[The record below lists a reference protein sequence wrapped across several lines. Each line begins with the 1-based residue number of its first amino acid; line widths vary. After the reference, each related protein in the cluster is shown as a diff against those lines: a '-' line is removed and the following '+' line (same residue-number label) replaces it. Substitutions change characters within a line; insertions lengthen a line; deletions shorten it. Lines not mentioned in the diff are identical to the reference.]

1 MKLSIVIVSWNTKD
15 LLEACLRSVYAF
27 PLDRPFE
34 VWVVD
39 NFSKDDTVAMV
50 RDQFPQVELI
60 ASEENLGFAGGNNRA
75 IPHCQGEYVLLLN
88 PDTEVKPDALNELV
102 AFMDAHPEAGAAGSR
117 LLNADGT
124 LQPSCHPRPTLSR
137 EFWRMFYLD
146 LFISYGS
153 YNMSKWKLDQPREVD
168 VLMGA
173 SLLLRKSVLDE
184 VGLLD
189 EGYFMY
195 SEEVDLCYRLQKA
208 GWRLFWVP
216 QSQVVHYWGQS
227 AKQVLAEMFLQL
239 YRGKLRFF
247 RKHYS
252 WFTVA
257 LYKVVLGL
265 AAVLRLALAPLVWL
279 RKSDDSGYQ
288 LHMARHYGRLLF
300 TLPTM

>member
-15 LLEACLRSVYAF
+15 LLEACLQSVYQY
-27 PLDRPFE
+27 PLNEPFE

-39 NFSKDDTVAMV
+39 NHSKDDSVSMV
-50 RDQFPQVELI
+50 RAQFPQVELI
-60 ASEENLGFAGGNNRA
+60 ASEDNLGFAGGNNRA
-75 IPHCQGEYVLLLN
+75 IPYCQGEYVLLLN
-88 PDTEVKPDALNELV
+88 PDTEVKPEALNVLV
-102 AFMDAHPEAGAAGSR
+102 AFMDSQPDAGAAGSR
-117 LLNADGT
+117 LLNDDGT
-124 LQPSCHPRPTLSR
+124 LQPSCHPMPTLSR

-146 LFISYGS
+146 KLIPVGVYD
-153 YNMSKWKLDQPREVD
+153 MEKWDMEQPREVD

-173 SLLLRKSVLDE
+173 SMLLRKEVLDR

-195 SEEVDLCYRLQKA
+195 SEEVDLCFRLQKA

-227 AKQVLAEMFLQL
+227 AKQVLAKMFLQL

-252 WFTVA
+252 GLTVF
-257 LYKVVLGL
+257 LYKIVLGL
-265 AAVLRLALAPLVWL
+265 AALFRLALMPLVWL
-279 RKSDDSGYQ
+279 RNSEQRDDK
-288 LHMARHYGRLLF
+288 LHMARHYGRLLLA
-300 TLPTM
+300 LPKM

>member
-27 PLDRPFE
+27 PPDEPFE

-39 NFSKDDTVAMV
+39 NKSKDDTVAMV
-50 RDQFPQVELI
+50 EDKFPQVELI
-60 ASEENLGFAGGNNRA
+60 ASEDNLGFAGGNNLA
-75 IPHCQGEYVLLLN
+75 IPLCRGEYVLLLN
-88 PDTEVKPDALNELV
+88 PDTEVKPGALNALV

-117 LLNADGT
+117 LLNADGS

-146 LFISYGS
+146 TFVPYGS
-153 YNMSKWKLDQPREVD
+153 YDMSGWDVTQPREVD

-173 SLLLRKSVLDE
+173 SLLVRKTVLDT

-189 EGYFMY
+189 DGYFMY
-195 SEEVDLCYRLQKA
+195 SEEVDLCFRLQKA
-208 GWRLFWVP
+208 GWQLYWVP

-227 AKQVLAEMFLQL
+227 AKQVMAEMFLQL

-252 WFTVA
+252 WPTVFF
-257 LYKVVLGL
+257 YKLILGL
-265 AAVLRLALAPLVWL
+265 ASLLRLALSPLVWL
-279 RKSDDSGYQ
+279 RGSKKGDYQ
-288 LHMARHYGRLLF
+288 LHLARHYGRLLM
-300 TLPTM
+300 TLPSM